1 MPERLVTDKAI
12 SGNHPALTLLEIAI
26 LIDREAVSVFSLNPL
41 PPSPTILLPSFHYGP
56 TPRPLAIFLPFPMTQ
71 PTSSSFQALF
81 SAALQDYENQ
91 TRTRLL
97 CHPFAKQLETCE
109 SVSSITAVLQE
120 QAQSFREFREND
132 GKLMKALN
140 SSIDVLCAPS
150 ISSALGETIGLGV
163 RRKAFIGL
171 PYTS

>member
-1 MPERLVTDKAI
+1 MPERLVTDKGI
-12 SGNHPALTLLEIAI
+12 PGSHPALTLWEIAI

-41 PPSPTILLPSFHYGP
+41 PPPPTIFLPSSHHGH
-56 TPRPLAIFLPFPMTQ
+56 TPRPLDVFLPFPMTQ

-91 TRTRLL
+91 TGTRLL
-97 CHPFAKQLETCE
+97 CHPFAKQFESCE

-150 ISSALGETIGLGV
+150 ISSALGETIGLVV